1 VGGQYCADCHEW
13 VELEE
18 PVDRPAPYLP
28 DFAADGTD
36 DAEPNKKREKEN
48 LTYSSHLY
56 NFHS

>member
-36 DAEPNKKREKEN
+36 DAEPNN
-48 LTYSSHLY
+48 PNNY
-56 NFHS
+56 